1 MNGQD
6 GLDDDEP
13 IHEEEGSFA
22 RPFLGRKLGMPPVEA
37 VTTRDSDEDEHED
50 EKPGTHYRPYLMTG
64 GRTGGGASGVAI
76 ETVLVRD
83 QAVIPRQQAW
93 SNELAMIVAA
103 CDQPVAVAEVAARV
117 GLPIG
122 VVQVLSGDLVT
133 AGVLLRSASSSSM
146 SLADDV
152 LFIERLIHGVAAL

>member
-1 MNGQD
+1 VNGND
-6 GLDDDEP
+6 GGDDDELL
-13 IHEEEGSFA
+13 HEEESFG
-22 RPFLGRKLGMPPVEA
+22 RPFLGRTLAAAPVEA
-37 VTTRDSDEDEHED
+37 VPTKDVEDQHEHEH
-50 EKPGTHYRPYLMTG
+50 EQPGQHYRPYLLTG
-64 GRTGGGASGVAI
+64 GRTGGGTAGVGI
-76 ETVLVRD
+76 ETVLIRD
-83 QAVIPRQQAW
+83 QSAIPRQTSW
-93 SNELAMIVAA
+93 SSEMSMIIAA

-133 AGVLLRSASSSSM
+133 AGVLLRSASSL

>member
-1 MNGQD
+1 VSGHD

-13 IHEEEGSFA
+13 SHEEESSFG
-22 RPFLGRKLGMPPVEA
+22 RPFLGRKLGMLPVQTVATSE
-37 VTTRDSDEDEHED
+37 TETEDEA
-50 EKPGTHYRPYLMTG
+50 PGEHYRPYLLTG
-64 GRTGGGASGVAI
+64 GRTGGGSAGIGI

-83 QAVIPRQQAW
+83 ASAIPRQTGW
-93 SNELAMIVAA
+93 STELTKIIAA
-103 CDQPVAVAEVAARV
+103 CEQPVAVAEVAARI

-133 AGVLLRSASSSSM
+133 AGVLLRSASSM

>member
-1 MNGQD
+1 VSGHD
-6 GLDDDEP
+6 GLDDDEFG
-13 IHEEEGSFA
+13 HEEEGSFG
-22 RPFLGRKLGMPPVEA
+22 RPFLGRKLGAPPPVEA
-37 VTTRDSDEDEHED
+37 VTTEHTDEEEA
-50 EKPGTHYRPYLMTG
+50 PGNHYRPYLLTG

-83 QAVIPRQQAW
+83 QSAIPRQQPW
-93 SNELAMIVAA
+93 SNELAMIISA

>member
-1 MNGQD
+1 MND
-6 GLDDDEP
+6 RDELDDEP
-13 IHEEEGSFA
+13 SHEEESFG
-22 RPFLGRKLGMPPVEA
+22 RPFLGRKLGAGSVEVVEA
-37 VTTRDSDEDEHED
+37 HGHEV
-50 EKPGTHYRPYLMTG
+50 ETPGGHYRPYVLTG
-64 GRTGGGASGVAI
+64 GRTGGGASGIGI

-83 QAVIPRQQAW
+83 HNAIPRQSA
-93 SNELAMIVAA
+93 SGGELAMIIAA
-103 CDQPVAVAEVAARV
+103 CEKPVAVAEVAALI

-133 AGVLLRSASSSSM
+133 AGILLRSQSSK